1 MTFPE
6 CFRSGLRRPRVAQTV
21 VTSLVALAAMASLSV
36 TAAQPAQPKALP
48 VIQTPPQSAIAGM
61 ASVPALHGLALAN
74 LIASNCAIEGLE
86 AGDAALIGGTAQVVA
101 QHLGVGSDEYFSV
114 YINGALRE
122 FGAADACH
130 IHAASTLSL
139 ASSLKAQG
147 GAVLNRAELE

>member
-6 CFRSGLRRPRVAQTV
+6 CFRFDLRRPRVAHTV
-21 VTSLVALAAMASLSV
+21 VAFLAAVASLSAA
-36 TAAQPAQPKALP
+36 AAQPAGSKALP
-48 VIQTPPQSAIAGM
+48 LIQTPPQSAIAGM

-86 AGDAALIGGTAQVVA
+86 AGDAALIAGTAQVVA